1 MQLFTYGEI
10 RAKALLH
17 GVPGNKV
24 HSGMWAILNGY
35 IKARK
40 QIRKKVYTM
49 YYALQVSDY
58 QSVQIPIYKY
68 K

>member
-1 MQLFTYGEI
+1 MQLFTYEEI

-17 GVPGNKV
+17 GVPDNKA

-40 QIRKKVYTM
+40 QIRKKVHTM